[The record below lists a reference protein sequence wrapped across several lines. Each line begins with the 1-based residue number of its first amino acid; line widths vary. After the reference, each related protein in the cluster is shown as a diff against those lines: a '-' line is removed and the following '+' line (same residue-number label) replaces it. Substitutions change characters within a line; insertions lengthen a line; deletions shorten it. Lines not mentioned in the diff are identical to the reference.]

1 MCGPLTCKK
10 GFSFLRQKKNR
21 LIAGYVASGRLSLW
35 LEDRNDILMPS
46 SPPPPPLPS
55 QPILHSR
62 GFDKGGLNS
71 IFMYILLRSAL
82 KP

>member
-1 MCGPLTCKK
+1 MCGPLTCNQV
-10 GFSFLRQKKNR
+10 FFFAPKKNR
-21 LIAGYVASGRLSLW
+21 LIASYVASGRLSLW
-35 LEDRNDILMPS
+35 LEDRNEILMPS

-55 QPILHSR
+55 QPLLHSR

>member
-1 MCGPLTCKK
+1 MCGPLTCNQV
-10 GFSFLRQKKNR
+10 FFFFAPKKNR
-21 LIAGYVASGRLSLW
+21 LIASYVASGRLSLW

-46 SPPPPPLPS
+46 SPPPPLPS
-55 QPILHSR
+55 QPLLHSR

>member
-1 MCGPLTCKK
+1 MCGPLTCNQV
-10 GFSFLRQKKNR
+10 FFFAPKKNR
-21 LIAGYVASGRLSLW
+21 LIASYVASGRLSLW

-46 SPPPPPLPS
+46 SPPPPPS
-55 QPILHSR
+55 QPLLHSR

-82 KP
+82 

>member
-35 LEDRNDILMPS
+35 LEDRNNILMPS
-46 SPPPPPLPS
+46 SSPRY
-55 QPILHSR
+55 LHNLSYTVGVLTR
-62 GFDKGGLNS
+62 WGGGGG
-71 IFMYILLRSAL
+71 AE
-82 KP
+82 